1 MASTTAATPTRVPR
15 AYAGAAQRA
24 PRGVA
29 GGSFSAD
36 LIGDEV
42 VLFVIGMR
50 VNRWRKLRSWLP
62 TFVAMPRMLRELGA
76 EADSPLLDVRTY
88 WSGRVFLTLQYWR
101 SLEELGAYARDSSR
115 LHAPAWARFN
125 RTAAASSDI
134 GIFHET
140 YRVTADSF
148 ESLYGNMPPFGLA
161 AAQQLVPRGSRGRP
175 ETVRRMGQQEPELV
189 DAAVGGGL

>member
-1 MASTTAATPTRVPR
+1 MASTTAGTPTRVPR
-15 AYAGAAQRA
+15 AYAGAARRA

-29 GGSFSAD
+29 GGSFCAD
-36 LIGDEV
+36 LIGDEA

-62 TFVAMPRMLRELGA
+62 TFVAMPRMLRELSA
-76 EADSPLLDVRTY
+76 EAHSPLLHVRTY

-101 SLEELGAYARDSSR
+101 SVEELGAYARDSSR

-175 ETVRRMGQQEPELV
+175 ETVRRMGQQDPELV
-189 DAAVGGGL
+189 DSATA

>member
-1 MASTTAATPTRVPR
+1 MASTSAPTLTRVPR
-15 AYAGAAQRA
+15 AFVGAAQRA
-24 PRGVA
+24 PRGVT
-29 GGSFSAD
+29 GGQFSAD
-36 LIGDEV
+36 LVGEEV

-62 TFVAMPRMLRELGA
+62 TFVAMPRMLRELGK
-76 EADSPLLDVRTY
+76 EPDSPLLDVRTY

-115 LHAPAWARFN
+115 LHAPAWSRFN
-125 RTAAASSDI
+125 QTAAATSDV

-161 AAQQLVPRGSRGRP
+161 AAQQLVPRGSRGRR
-175 ETVRRMGQQEPELV
+175 ETVRRMGQQDPELV
-189 DAAVGGGL
+189 DVAVGGGL

>member
-1 MASTTAATPTRVPR
+1 MASTTHDTPTRVPR

-36 LIGDEV
+36 LIGDEA

-76 EADSPLLDVRTY
+76 EADSPLLYVRTY

-175 ETVRRMGQQEPELV
+175 ETVRRIGQQEPELV